1 MVDTTVIIKT
11 IGRPSLKAAIRSAKR
26 EKLKTIVISDGVKV
40 SAQGANRVIR
50 LGRKWGFY
58 GGMSANVGAALAETE
73 FITFLDDDDEFAVG
87 AGDIIRN
94 RLNEKPEVDVWI
106 GGVRFS
112 REINVYNT
120 NTGQTLH
127 KSTDL
132 ATGPGLGVVP
142 GNACMPTYRANIF
155 STLPFLDNIP
165 EDQSNLTDFYHINAC
180 KLGGYNIDWFGDVI
194 YLVRPDSSGENGMGR

>member
-1 MVDTTVIIKT
+1 MIDTTVIIKT

-94 RLNEKPEVDVWI
+94 KLNEKPEVDIWI

-112 REINVYNT
+112 QEVMVYNT
-120 NTGQTLH
+120 ETNEPLKT
-127 KSTDL
+127 SRDL
-132 ATGPGLGVVP
+132 ATNPDLGVVP

-165 EDQSNLTDFYHINAC
+165 EEQSNLTDFYHINAC
-180 KLGGYNIDWFGDVI
+180 KLSGHNVDWFGDVI
-194 YLVRPDSSGENGMGR
+194 YLVRPDSSGENGEGR